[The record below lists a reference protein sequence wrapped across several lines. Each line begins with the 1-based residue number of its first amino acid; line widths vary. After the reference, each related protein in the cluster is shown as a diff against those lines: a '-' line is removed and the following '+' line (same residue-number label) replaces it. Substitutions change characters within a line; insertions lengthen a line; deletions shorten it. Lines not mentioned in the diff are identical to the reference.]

1 MAKDDEKD
9 TGPGREQTWG
19 EALEARVA
27 ALEEKVKA
35 HGGGGKSKPA
45 ADKGDTKAAD
55 TKAADKKEDK

>member
-1 MAKDDEKD
+1 MAPKDETD

-45 ADKGDTKAAD
+45 ADKGDKKAED
-55 TKAADKKEDK
+55 KAADKKEDK